1 MKIDNGTGGSRE
13 TSTDGPGS
21 RPGRSAVDERG
32 RESINFF
39 GELKRR
45 NVYKVAVAYMVAG
58 WALSQGIAQVFP
70 VFDIP
75 NWIIRLIVLLIILG
89 LPIALVLAWTFELTP
104 QGIKRTETADAM
116 PAATRQKKRTWIYVV
131 VIGGLFSIGLFFLG
145 RYSAKNATPR
155 HDASPARTE
164 AATVSQK
171 SIAVLPFDNLSRDPD
186 NAYFC
191 EGVQDE
197 ILTRLAKVADLKV
210 ISRTSTQHF
219 KSTPDNLPQ
228 IAKQL
233 GVAHILEG
241 SVQKAND
248 QVRVNVQLINALTD
262 AHLWADTY
270 DRKLTDIFA
279 VESEI
284 AKTIAETLQAKL
296 TGSEKNSIAKAP
308 TVNPEAYELY
318 LKGRFFWNKRTGD
331 DLRKSIEYLKQAIAK
346 DPGYALAYA
355 ALADSYGILRFYG
368 GASPDESVVPAATA
382 AKKALELDDSLA
394 EAHASLGLIAT
405 EELEIHRGVSEL
417 ERAVQ
422 LNPNYATAHHWLSLA
437 LTALGQSD
445 RSVAELKRAL
455 ELDPLSMVI
464 NADLSIGYLYARRYD
479 EAEAQARR
487 ALEIDPRSFLA
498 HYYLGMALQLKGQ
511 LKEAIPEFQKA
522 VDLNHDPYSIAMLAQ
537 AYARNGQTDEA
548 RKLLAHLNEMA
559 KSAEVPEYAL
569 AIAYTSLG
577 EKERAIEA
585 LEHGFAGGNKSYLF
599 LLPGDPFLDDLHG
612 DPRFEALV
620 QKITRGK

>member
-1 MKIDNGTGGSRE
+1 MNPS
-13 TSTDGPGS
+13 
-21 RPGRSAVDERG
+21 
-32 RESINFF
+32 NFLA
-39 GELKRR
+39 ELKRR
-45 NVYKVAVAYMVAG
+45 NVYKVAVAYIVAG
-58 WALSQGIAQVFP
+58 WALSQGIAQVLP
-70 VFDIP
+70 VFDVP
-75 NWIIRLIVLLIILG
+75 NWTIRLIVVLVIIG
-89 LPIALVLAWTFELTP
+89 LPVALVLAWVFEITP
-104 QGIKRTETADAM
+104 EGIKRTEMADRM
-116 PAATRQKKRTWIYVV
+116 PAAAQRKKHTWVYIVV
-131 VIGGLFSIGLFFLG
+131 VGAIVSITLFFLG
-145 RYSAKNATPR
+145 RYSAISGAPR
-155 HDASPARTE
+155 HGE
-164 AATVSQK
+164 AATGIPEK

-186 NAYFC
+186 NAYFA

-241 SVQKAND
+241 SVQKAAD
-248 QVRVNVQLINALTD
+248 QVRVNVQLINAMTD

-284 AKTIAETLQAKL
+284 AKAIAETLQARL
-296 TGSEKNSIAKAP
+296 TGAEKSSIAKAP
-308 TVNPEAYELY
+308 TANPEAYELY

-355 ALADSYGILRFYG
+355 ALADSYGLLRFYG
-368 GASPDESVVPAATA
+368 GASPAESVVPAEAA

-405 EELEIHRGVSEL
+405 EELEVNRGVNEL
-417 ERAVQ
+417 ERAIQ
-422 LNPNYATAHHWLSLA
+422 LNPNYATAHHWLGLA
-437 LTALGQSD
+437 LATLRQSD
-445 RSVAELKRAL
+445 RSIGELKRAL
-455 ELDPLSMVI
+455 ELDPLSMII
-464 NADLSIGYLYARRYD
+464 NADLSIIYLYARRYD
-479 EAEAQARR
+479 AAEAQARKT
-487 ALEIDPRSFLA
+487 LEIDSRSFVA
-498 HYYLGMALQLKGQ
+498 HYYLGAALQLTSR

-522 VDLNHDPYSIAMLAQ
+522 VELNNDPYSIAMLAQ

-548 RKLLAHLNEMA
+548 RKLLAHLTEMA

-585 LEHGFAGGNKSYLF
+585 LEHGFSGGNKSYLF
-599 LLPGDPFLDDLHG
+599 LLPGDPFLDDLRG